1 MERKLHLLVLVA
13 IQAAASAAPVRID
26 LTVPPP
32 CGAQKAASDEIVV
45 CADGSSPYRIKQQP
59 VRQPDLPKAE
69 VQIAEGVQA
78 SADTEQA
85 DVGGFPSNRV
95 VLRLKIKF

>member
-1 MERKLHLLVLVA
+1 MHLLVLVA

-32 CGAQKAASDEIVV
+32 CGARRATNDEIVV
-45 CADGSSPYRIKQQP
+45 CAKGSNPYRIKQP
-59 VRQPDLPKAE
+59 PAPPSGLPKAQ

-85 DVGGFPSNRV
+85 DVSGFPSNRAV
-95 VLRLKIKF
+95 VRLKFKF

>member
-1 MERKLHLLVLVA
+1 MHLLVLVA

-32 CGAQKAASDEIVV
+32 CGAQQAAGDEIVV
-45 CADGSSPYRIKQQP
+45 CAKGSNAYRINQP
-59 VRQPDLPKAE
+59 AAPPSQLPKAQA
-69 VQIAEGVQA
+69 QIAQGVEA

-85 DVGGFPSNRV
+85 DVGGFPSNRMV
-95 VLRLKIKF
+95 VRLKFKF

>member
-1 MERKLHLLVLVA
+1 LEFKLHLLVLVA
-13 IQAAASAAPVRID
+13 VQAAASAAPLRID

-32 CGAQKAASDEIVV
+32 CGAQRAASDEIVV
-45 CADGSSPYRIKQQP
+45 CANGSSPYRINQQP
-59 VRQPDLPKAE
+59 ARQPDLPKAE
-69 VQIAEGVQA
+69 VQIADGVLA

-95 VLRLKIKF
+95 VVRLKFKF